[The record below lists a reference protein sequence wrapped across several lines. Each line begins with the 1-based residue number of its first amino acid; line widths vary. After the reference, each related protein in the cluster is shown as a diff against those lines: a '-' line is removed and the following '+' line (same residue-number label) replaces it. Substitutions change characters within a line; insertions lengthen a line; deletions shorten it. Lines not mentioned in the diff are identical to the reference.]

1 MKSTKYFLILLLS
14 SVLLSGGALLAQE
27 HPQEHPKEKPKAGHS
42 HAKAEI
48 HGGEAV
54 MTKAHH
60 FEVVWMANNVMVY
73 LYDMNQK
80 PLAAK
85 GVTGEVVFKFKDGKE
100 QKATLTLMEAA
111 KTMAEHSSEKKAEHP
126 AEKAEHPAEKKA
138 EHPAEKAEHPVEKKA
153 EHPAEKQEMTHG
165 KMSEKEMAEM
175 HKRLSDQDHLMAN
188 VNLENVKE
196 GEVKAAFTLK
206 GLPGKGES
214 EAKFTAKYKK
224 MSMMQHEVGHE
235 KHEQHH

>member
-14 SVLLSGGALLAQE
+14 SVLFSGSALLAQE
-27 HPQEHPKEKPKAGHS
+27 HQHEKQESKAGHS

-48 HGGEAV
+48 HGGEAA

-60 FEVVWMANNVMVY
+60 FEVVWMPDHVMVY
-73 LYDMNQK
+73 LYDAGQK

-85 GVTGEVVFKFKDGKE
+85 GVTGEVAFKFKDGKE
-100 QKATLTLMEAA
+100 QKAALTSMEVGKMMEEHPAE
-111 KTMAEHSSEKKAEHP
+111 KTEHP
-126 AEKAEHPAEKKA
+126 AEKAEHPAEKHDM
-138 EHPAEKAEHPVEKKA
+138 E
-153 EHPAEKQEMTHG
+153 HG
-165 KMSEKEMAEM
+165 KMSKAEMEAM
-175 HKRLSDQDHLMAN
+175 HKRMFNQDHLVAK

-196 GEVKAAFTLK
+196 GEVKATFTLK

-214 EAKFTAKYKK
+214 EATFTSKYKK
-224 MSMMQHEVGHE
+224 TSMMHHEAG